1 MDGCAHAAAVHKRIG
16 FVTGPPNGALHLPL
30 SASQLMCWCFGTS
43 VYACVSVRLCLCAC
57 LPACLPVCVCVY
69 IYILCA
75 GRVCV
80 HTCCFLRPPTWPKVV
95 DMAKAPL
102 RLKGHKKGGPTPLT
116 RPLLCICND
125 PFAPHLRALR
135 EVGNLIWWKG

>member
-1 MDGCAHAAAVHKRIG
+1 VLVFRYVGLCVRIR
-16 FVTGPPNGALHLPL
+16 VALSMRLP
-30 SASQLMCWCFGTS
+30 
-43 VYACVSVRLCLCAC
+43 AC
-57 LPACLPVCVCVY
+57 LPACLPLCVCIYIY

-80 HTCCFLRPPTWPKVV
+80 HTCFSLRPPTWPKVV